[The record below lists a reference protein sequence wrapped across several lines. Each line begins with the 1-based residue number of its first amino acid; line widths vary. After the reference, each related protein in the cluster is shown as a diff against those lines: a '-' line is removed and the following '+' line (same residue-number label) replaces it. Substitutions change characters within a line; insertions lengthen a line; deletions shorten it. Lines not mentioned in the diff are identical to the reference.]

1 MRSLLL
7 FVFLLSSVIAI
18 IAQPSYMKAFSAT
31 GTAQT
36 HLDEMS
42 SGNLLVGLA
51 RQSGFSLFSADG
63 SIVHSRNFVVDT
75 FLVLQSVKRHT
86 DNEFYFTGGYR
97 KNICTET
104 GAPRSYPVVGRMDSL
119 GNILDASYY
128 ILSAPECSNTAG
140 DIEVLSDGVV
150 VWGTRPARFFAVRT
164 DLDGEP
170 IWAKRFNR
178 SGSFQFIKE
187 LPGGDLLA
195 GINMDTASA
204 VVARL
209 DAQGNFLWCRSYI
222 RPKGRVHDA
231 VIESDDSFLITG
243 YTEIA
248 TTDMFTPYPPGFHPQ
263 LFIMNLNGSGELQWC
278 RGYSSAPY
286 HWYTPHASRIVR
298 AHDGNYVVLANI
310 GVPTQNFW
318 YRPMLM
324 KFDQNG
330 DTLWTRSSGHANY
343 SYETLKLLACSDGGF
358 LLNGIIW
365 GDLPNGDPN
374 WAYLYKTDSLGHLPC
389 VEQYFPILTSELFPM
404 DSSFTLISIDG
415 ATRHPAFINDTI
427 YDPLTVYDACTF
439 TTNLPPRMERSRP
452 MSVRPNPNTG
462 HFTVVFPDP
471 LMAESYYSVY
481 DTMGKL
487 LFQRPLP
494 KGKETEEVDLSRFGR
509 GTYVIKFTDKEG
521 SCYERVV
528 VE

>member
-1 MRSLLL
+1 MK
-7 FVFLLSSVIAI
+7 VFQLG
-18 IAQPSYMKAFSAT
+18 
-31 GTAQT
+31 GTAQA
-36 HLDEMS
+36 HLTELS
-42 SGNLLVGLA
+42 SGNFHVGLA
-51 RQSGFSLFSADG
+51 RPVGISLFTSNGDLL
-63 SIVHSRNFVVDT
+63 HSHIYQVDT
-75 FLVLQSVKRHT
+75 FLVLQAVKRFS
-86 DNEFYFTGGYR
+86 DNVFYFTGGYR
-97 KNICTET
+97 KDTCAAT

-119 GNILDASYY
+119 GNVLEASYY
-128 ILSAPECSNTAG
+128 ALSAPECSNTAG
-140 DIEVLSDGVV
+140 DLEVLSNGVV
-150 VWGTRPARFFAVRT
+150 VCGTRPARFFAVRT
-164 DLDGEP
+164 DLAGQP
-170 IWAKRFNR
+170 IWTKRFSR
-178 SGSFQFIKE
+178 TGSFQFIKE

-209 DAQGNFLWCRSYI
+209 DAQGNFLWCRSYV

-231 VIESDDSFLITG
+231 VIESDDSFVITG

-248 TTDMFTPYPPGFHPQ
+248 TTDMFTPYPPSFHPQ
-263 LFIMNLNGSGELQWC
+263 LFIMNLNGSGEVQWC

-286 HWYTPHASRIVR
+286 HWYTRHASRIVR

-343 SYETLKLLACSDGGF
+343 AYETRKLLACSDGGF

-365 GDLPNGDPN
+365 GDLPNGHPN